1 MEPGRAHHLNYALL
15 GQEVRRVSRGDTYLS
30 PDAQRMTRIP
40 RAHPEGYL
48 EAFANLYSEIAVHLL
63 ARIDGG
69 ARSACLAPGV
79 EEGVR
84 GVSFVEASIESS
96 ANGSTWVIL

>member
-1 MEPGRAHHLNYALL
+1 
-15 GQEVRRVSRGDTYLS
+15 
-30 PDAQRMTRIP
+30 MTRIP
-40 RAHPEGYL
+40 RGHPEGYL
-48 EAFANLYSEIAVHLL
+48 EAFANLYSEIAVDLL

-69 ARSACLAPGV
+69 VRYACLAPGV

-96 ANGSTWVIL
+96 ANGSAWVML